1 VKAYKVSETDI
12 DALLRALLTPPVV
25 CIDFYHYV
33 FLLPDGTVKKMEPK
47 MRSKFI
53 EVDPPPDKKIE
64 FCNPNAA
71 KYIESVRTTPRGR
84 EVAPKRLSAMPTAVY
99 CVYTRRLAVKSTCR
113 PRIPASSLGARRA
126 SSDTITS
133 FLRYALETSLHR
145 FWPPLFSQKLDYE
158 FLGTV
163 LVVGASRSGK
173 SWFLHHRLLPRLRE
187 PVVVIDPTGE
197 YAKYAKLFNAEV
209 IPLTVSLG
217 ELPLEVFLYAFDMAS
232 RATAGTG
239 ANWTAVQQGKLV
251 EIVSA
256 EYYRSEQGP
265 DLQLIMDA
273 LAEEE
278 QRNPRSDTPKI
289 LRAKLANLCVFDEY
303 RACRPHPA
311 ISTPL
316 GGVGLRYLK
325 EVLAKKNVVLSLQLS
340 DESLERRNFMS
351 AFLVHALTG
360 WALRTGIFA
369 EVAQIRGVGATYVVY
384 EEVHRVL
391 TRGTEDEIQKAVRQ
405 GRHAGMVP
413 IISTQSPDDID
424 ERIRQS
430 FKTVVVFSL
439 TTDRPVYGISPE
451 ILRELEQGEG
461 VALTREHGVF
471 YIPRE

>member
-1 VKAYKVSETDI
+1 MDV

-25 CIDFYHYV
+25 CVDFYHYV
-33 FLLPDGTVKKMEPK
+33 FLLPDGAAEKMEPK

-53 EVDPPPDKKIE
+53 EVKPPPDKKIE

-145 FWPPLFSQKLDYE
+145 FWPPLFSQKLGYE
-158 FLGTV
+158 FLGTA

-232 RATAGTG
+232 RITSGVG

-256 EYYRSEQGP
+256 EYYRSEGGP
-265 DLQLIMDA
+265 DLQLILDA

-289 LRAKLANLCVFDEY
+289 LRAKLSNLCVFDEY
-303 RACRPHPA
+303 RTCRPHPA

-351 AFLVHALTG
+351 GFLVHAVTG

-369 EVAQIRGVGATYVVY
+369 EVAQIRGVGAAYVVY
-384 EEVHRVL
+384 DEAHRFL
-391 TRGTEDEIQKAVRQ
+391 PRDTEDEIQKAVRQ

-413 IISTQSPDDID
+413 ILSTQSPDDIN

-461 VALTREHGVF
+461 VAIVREHGVF